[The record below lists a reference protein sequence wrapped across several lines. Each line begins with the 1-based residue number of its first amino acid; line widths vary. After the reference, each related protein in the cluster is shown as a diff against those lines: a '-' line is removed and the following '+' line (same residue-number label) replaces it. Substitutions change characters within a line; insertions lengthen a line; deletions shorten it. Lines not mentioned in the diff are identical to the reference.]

1 MEARLYVVHG
11 SHPCATVAKALELKG
26 IPFKRVE
33 LPPPLHMPLQ
43 RLRFGGRTVPGLRI
57 DGEKVLG
64 SRAILERLDE
74 LRPEPRLHPTDPE
87 ARARVEEAE
96 RWGDEVLQ
104 SAARRLSW
112 QVIGRRPEV
121 LSSYSRG
128 SRFAM
133 PGTLAKLAARSM
145 VPIEKRANHAT
156 DAALAA
162 DLRDL
167 PSHLDRVDTWIG
179 EGVLGGDPPNAA
191 DLQIAPAVRL
201 LMTIGDMRPMLAD
214 RPAEQLALRLFP
226 EWAGEAPA
234 GILPLPAPAAA

>member
-11 SHPCATVAKALELKG
+11 SHPSATVARALELKG

-33 LPPPLHMPLQ
+33 LLPPLHAPIQ
-43 RLRFGGRTVPGLRI
+43 RLRFGARTVPGLRI
-57 DGEKVLG
+57 DGERISG

-74 LRPEPRLHPTDPE
+74 LRPDPPLHPADPE

-112 QVIGRRPEV
+112 QVISRRPDV
-121 LSSYSRG
+121 MPSYAAG
-128 SRFAM
+128 SRYAM
-133 PGTLAKLAARSM
+133 PAPLAKLAARSM
-145 VPIEKRANHAT
+145 APVERRMNKAT
-156 DAALAA
+156 DDALAA

-167 PSHLDRVDTWIG
+167 PANLDRVDAWIG

-191 DLQIAPAVRL
+191 DLQIAPSVRL
-201 LMTIGDMRPMLAD
+201 LMTIGDVRPMLAG

-226 EWAGEAPA
+226 DWAGEAPA
-234 GILPLPAPAAA
+234 GILPMPAPAAA

>member
-11 SHPCATVAKALELKG
+11 SHPCATAAKALELKG

-33 LPPPLHMPLQ
+33 LLPPLHMALQ
-43 RLRFGGRTVPGLRI
+43 RLRFGARTVPGLRI

-74 LRPEPRLHPTDPE
+74 LRPEPPLHPADPQ
-87 ARARVEEAE
+87 ARAKVEEAE

-104 SAARRLSW
+104 SATRRLSW
-112 QVIGRRPEV
+112 QVIGRRPDV
-121 LSSYSRG
+121 MPSYARG

-133 PGTLAKLAARSM
+133 PDAMARLAARSM
-145 VPIEKRANHAT
+145 VPIEKRANDAT
-156 DAALAA
+156 DDALAA

-167 PSHLDRVDTWIG
+167 PSHLDRVDAWIG

-191 DLQIAPAVRL
+191 DLQIAPSVRQ
-201 LMTIGDMRPMLAD
+201 LMTIGDVRPLLAD

-226 EWAGEAPA
+226 EWGGEAPA
-234 GILPLPAPAAA
+234 GILPMPAPAGA